1 VQVPLAALGTQA
13 AGLLNYLGKAAGF
26 SATGASRAAR
36 AAAGAVPA
44 DPVTLG
50 QYDLRQITPRQFGQ
64 LVQQLYRQGMISQE
78 EYRLLGELRLEL
90 DRQGYRADEPLDL
103 VEYLQDRLQEVL
115 RRQSRPGEEDPVAAA
130 QEALRLQRQLLWVQK
145 YEQHRRQGT
154 PLDQEA

>member
-1 VQVPLAALGTQA
+1 MQVPLAALGTQA
-13 AGLLNYLGKAAGF
+13 AGLLNYLGHAAGL
-26 SATGASRAAR
+26 SPTGRSGATR

-44 DPVTLG
+44 DPVALV

-78 EYRLLGELRLEL
+78 EYRLLGQLRLDL
-90 DRQGYRADEPLDL
+90 DREGYRADEPLDL
-103 VEYLQDRLQEVL
+103 VEYLQDRLEEALQ
-115 RRQSRPGEEDPVAAA
+115 RQTRLGEEDPVAAA

-145 YEQHRRQGT
+145 YQQHRRQGK